1 MAVRKPGWV
10 RVWDAP
16 TRLTHWLLVIL
27 FAVSWWTAE
36 NRDAEIFGRYA
47 MEWHRWSG
55 YAMLGLLIFRVLW
68 GLFGTSTSRFSH
80 FVRGPREIWEH
91 VRHLGDRAATGVYG
105 HNALGAISVVIMLLL
120 LVAQVVMGLYSGD
133 IDGIESGPL
142 ASKIEFDTTRVFAKY
157 HALGF
162 EVLQWIVL
170 LHVLAV
176 VYYLVFKRDNLIG
189 AMFTGRKRA
198 RSETVERSDEAQL
211 APLWRFVVAVAIAWA
226 ATWWI
231 VKP

>member
-1 MAVRKPGWV
+1 M
-10 RVWDAP
+10 
-16 TRLTHWLLVIL
+16 
-27 FAVSWWTAE
+27 
-36 NRDAEIFGRYA
+36 
-47 MEWHRWSG
+47 
-55 YAMLGLLIFRVLW
+55 
-68 GLFGTSTSRFSH
+68 
-80 FVRGPREIWEH
+80 
-91 VRHLGDRAATGVYG
+91 
-105 HNALGAISVVIMLLL
+105 
-120 LVAQVVMGLYSGD
+120 
-133 IDGIESGPL
+133 
-142 ASKIEFDTTRVFAKY
+142 
-157 HALGF
+157 
-162 EVLQWIVL
+162 LQWIVL